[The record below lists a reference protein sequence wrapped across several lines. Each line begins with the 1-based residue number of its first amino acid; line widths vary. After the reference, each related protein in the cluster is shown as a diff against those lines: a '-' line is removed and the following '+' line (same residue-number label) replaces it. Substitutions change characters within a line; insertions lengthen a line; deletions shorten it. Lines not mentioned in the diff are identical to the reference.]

1 MHEILEHTTDVRLHV
16 TASTLQ
22 ELFTDAV
29 RALMEAMKAETRPDE
44 LRDELREELVTV
56 EAPDLT
62 ALLVDFLGEVLLRAH
77 VEQRRYEVAAI
88 VVDDARVEATLIA
101 TPATFHEDVK
111 AVTYHEADVVQSAS
125 GFETNLV
132 LDI

>member
-1 MHEILEHTTDVRLHV
+1 MYEVLEHTTDVRLHV
-16 TASTLQ
+16 TATTRE

-29 RALMEAMKAETRPDE
+29 RALMNAMKAETHG
-44 LRDELREELVTV
+44 DELRETIVI
-56 EAPDLT
+56 EAPDIT
-62 ALLVDFLGEVLLRAH
+62 ALLVDFLGEILLRAH
-77 VEQRRYEVAAI
+77 IEQRRYEVATI

-111 AVTYHEADVVQSAS
+111 AVTYHEADVVQSAT